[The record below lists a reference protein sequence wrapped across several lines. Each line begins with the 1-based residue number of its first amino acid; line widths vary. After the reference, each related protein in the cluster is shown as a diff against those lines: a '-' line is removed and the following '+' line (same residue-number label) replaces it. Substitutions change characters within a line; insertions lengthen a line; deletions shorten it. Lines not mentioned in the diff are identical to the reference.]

1 MVAINV
7 GKIKLFH
14 RGAYSDSTVGGYKKD
29 DVVYFEGGTY
39 VCTRDTSSTIQD
51 DEKLVRDDWDEPDRK
66 IINIEYWDQISNG
79 FRWRNEWEKDTQYY
93 WGDVVRRNNSSYY
106 CIKMNTEVDPQFDY
120 EGAWDDFMKGD
131 TIPKDKRTIMLQ
143 GESPIDWFGHP
154 NLTGRV
160 TAVELTL
167 DNVQNED
174 EWRYL
179 NNGWE
184 YGGGNGT
191 DSTVDIETS
200 TGDATARFI
209 YYSAGSET
217 GKKKVFI
224 RYEERNPITGVMET
238 NSTLGN
244 FNVSDI
250 IRVKAETAWVTAT
263 AYSVGDIVTNGEFR
277 YVCTIAGT
285 SGGTAPTHIGNVV
298 QSDGGCTWDYY
309 GRSSPLGA
317 AAVNLTAEI
326 VSIRYRRYEANM
338 PWNIPEH
345 TRVPWFSYSCA
356 NTSAAYRG
364 GIRFIDGN
372 GDYRA
377 SGEPSSYNTD
387 GNNNRNWNN
396 RKYPEHMKQFYE
408 GKNVDIR
415 GNIRPIDKENKK
427 FVFSHEIN
435 RIDERDK
442 SNNGEMYTQYESSSQ
457 AYKNHSGW
465 DQMPTRHPKIK
476 QLCTAMYWTG
486 LLYTDGS
493 VGVVG
498 HGGSYKTGVGV
509 SSESYAGSYHLGRE
523 HFDGRRIVKIT
534 TTGTNSDSNSVTIAC
549 LDEEGEIWLWGYG
562 GRGQMSQGREP
573 WMISSPHNVDNSNN
587 QATYAQGRNNDG
599 RYPHKLAR
607 EIFFRPNV
615 VLYDT
620 DSPTAADQKGGT
632 SDIGVG
638 DPSFDLDVQGRNPGK
653 RIIDIWGSGGS
664 YGFWC
669 AIDEDGE
676 IWTWGSNDRGQLGY
690 NSRGYTIQASTG
702 AQALNMQMPYSTW
715 GDNNRDQEYGGCP
728 RRISEVI
735 FAEMFGYK
743 PKTNW
748 TTFGGIQKIAMGG
761 DADDGIRMYVLDG
774 QGQVWV
780 CGHGNNGAQGRNWDN
795 HTSQQ
800 RRMYPSSLNSQ
811 GDSSTNRTSATG
823 AVIDN
828 TDHDDGVS
836 SRNRM
841 FLSHNNTWTNG
852 YYAIISNPTG
862 DRKES
867 FYYGNRDNTAD
878 PSGYGSSGRL
888 YSINRNQMN
897 SRMYGNYP
905 RNSPMHQ
912 YEGNMFRN
920 SYLHDWWQEGEI
932 TNIWYCSVRGEHTF
946 YYRAEPWNGGAVTSY
961 GKRNYREKFSGD
973 VDAYKGWCRTYGV
986 GYNGRYHISNTNET
1000 DQMSLPVCVMSMY
1013 DVAVYK
1019 CSGDDGA
1026 ISVYPLTDQNELYAG
1041 AWNGYGQH
1049 GNGTTND
1056 QSGQDC
1062 RNESFGQRSPGGIH
1076 AGENTPI
1083 NTITRVGAR
1092 GTQCGP
1098 GMSFLIGQ
1106 GNSYEP
1112 HYCHSYHRDNPE
1124 YNQSRCGIDEYTTT
1138 IHLISMVGFRDDT
1151 NGRIL
1156 IGDEYIDYQDIDTG
1170 PNGQHWILRRCT
1182 RGVAGTVP
1190 QRHERGAEVRFQ
1202 VRTRNN
1208 TGTGTHNNSGNGN
1221 VNWTGGFPYYGWM
1234 QINDEIIRFRYR
1246 SETRLDYVERGCFG
1260 TSAQDHPNG
1269 SNIFLI
1275 AVQNSDGSAYGGIS
1289 GGDSA
1294 NDSNGEWPIAQM
1306 EHFGNRGYFQTGNQR
1321 NVLWLDNTI
1330 TYDPAIYYHS
1340 GWQNRGG
1347 FNTNNRMNSISFDQ
1361 YNTRRHHWQCG
1372 AVVEKTVNSDGNS
1385 FVTTTQSYQGSN
1397 GNAVNGTSLTVPTV
1411 YFPAR
1416 WARWEGDNYIAADTA
1431 TGTPTSGN
1439 PVRTMEA
1446 NHGGWR
1452 ENFQI
1457 FWVAMNADNAYH
1469 LPIQDNAYWPKSGN
1483 HRLAVGRESMYINRT
1498 GYDEFYYTND
1508 GNLDYSWTNKF
1519 IDVRRRN
1526 EGFSGSR
1533 WLYNGV
1539 MATHWRH
1546 VGNGTEQVTSQ
1557 TYLHFAPNWSR
1568 MGIYRL
1574 QNAKRRY
1581 DSWEWGGT
1589 DQQYTFGWQNTEKR
1603 RYMDLYNKTNVDNDY
1618 FFRNHYM
1625 SDKQHTQ
1632 RMAQRRVIHGHFGS
1646 GRDYWWSH
1654 GAPFRINDL
1663 SSNYTRWGYDIYGE
1677 NWEIVRYV
1685 AHDQDAY
1692 QGSNTTQTYYVRVNV
1707 DNKFEIS
1714 TDAAFTIPYLRPHIR
1729 LARNTT
1735 YRFVQADSSNVNV
1748 RFKFSYVDD
1757 GMWNDVPSL
1766 PIQGSN
1772 SGATV
1777 NYNGTPGDGNAST
1790 YTEINVDRTWPDGGM
1805 PFVESGIFYYGA
1817 PHGHT
1822 SGGHTHNEA
1831 YPEMGGELSVGSF
1844 TRRWYV
1850 RWNNNTERFE
1860 YKPYKEYLVNPTTGS
1875 GSNTVGSQSYNG
1887 DGQNTTAQ
1895 RIVAMAVNSMTGD
1908 MHGDGVWNAAL
1919 NDSQGEVPMQ
1929 KGEIWRF
1936 DVSDPSMQGHR
1947 FAISE
1952 QPDGTWGGGEELFNM
1967 TWHVGTV
1974 GTRGAEVIY
1983 VPNHTWAPAT
1993 IPANTPIKDVRDS
2006 VFGDGYLSLS
2016 DDQKARYF
2024 ENRLPLVANQVYTYD
2039 MTRPAAGVTINLVQ
2053 QSSVTSIDGIN
2064 LGQEYWVR
2072 DEGSSQFR
2080 VTDRYSGST
2089 ISLSNMVTTGWQGWY
2104 RVPVYAFFE
2113 SEYDR
2118 YFYHKVKTPHGYSK
2132 QIRDFCPVG
2141 YYDGSSSHVPK
2152 TLILMGNSQLFQL
2165 GRGYAYNGHTNN
2177 SNTYH
2182 MFPVSGQN

>member
-39 VCTRDTSSTIQD
+39 VCTKDTSSTIQD

-106 CIKMNTEVDPQFDY
+106 CIKMNTEVDPEFDY
-120 EGAWDDFMKGD
+120 EGAWDDFVKGD
-131 TIPKDKRTIMLQ
+131 TIPKDKKTLMLLGQ
-143 GESPIDWFGHP
+143 SPIDWFGHP
-154 NLTGRV
+154 NLKGRV

-174 EWRYL
+174 EWRFL

-191 DSTVDIETS
+191 ESTVDIETS

-244 FNVSDI
+244 FNVSDT

-263 AYSVGDIVTNGEFR
+263 AYSVGDIVSNGNYR

-285 SGGTAPTHIGNVV
+285 SGATAPTHIGNTP

-317 AAVNLTAEI
+317 ASVNLTAEI

-345 TRVPWFSYSCA
+345 TRVPWFSYASS
-356 NTSAAYRG
+356 TQIGAYRG
-364 GIRFIDGN
+364 GIRYIDGH

-377 SGEPSSYNTD
+377 SGEPNKYNTD
-387 GNNNRNWNN
+387 SNNNRNGSN
-396 RKYPEHMKQFYE
+396 RRYAEHMKQFYE

-415 GNIRPIDKENKK
+415 GNIRPIDKESKK

-442 SNNGEMYTQYESSSQ
+442 NNNDEMYTQYESSTL
-457 AYKNHSGW
+457 AHKNHLGW

-476 QLCTAMYWTG
+476 QLIGARSWTG

-493 VGVVG
+493 VGCIG
-498 HGGSYKTGVGV
+498 HGGNYKHGVGHA
-509 SSESYAGSYHLGRE
+509 SNSYAGSYHLGRE
-523 HFDGRRIVKIT
+523 HFDGRRIVKIV
-534 TTGTNSDSNSVTIAC
+534 TTGHCADENNVTIAC

-562 GRGQMSQGREP
+562 ARGQMAQGREP
-573 WMISSPHNVDNSNN
+573 WMISSPHNVDISNN
-587 QATYAQGRNNDG
+587 DATYGDSRNNDG

-607 EIFFRPNV
+607 EIFFRPNI

-620 DSPTAADQKGGT
+620 DSPTTAGQEGGAA
-632 SDIGVG
+632 DIGVG

-653 RIIDIWGSGGS
+653 RILDIWGAGGTN
-664 YGFWC
+664 GFWC

-676 IWTWGSNDRGQLGY
+676 IWTWGDNTDGQLGY
-690 NSRGYTIQASTG
+690 NSRGYTVQSPTAVQSM
-702 AQALNMQMPYSTW
+702 NMGMPYPTW
-715 GDNNRDQEYGGCP
+715 GDNNDDQDWGNMP

-735 FAEMFGYK
+735 FAQMFGYK

-748 TTFGGIQKIAMGG
+748 TTFGGIQKIAIGG
-761 DADDGIRMYVLDG
+761 QTDNGDCLFVLDG
-774 QGQVWV
+774 QGHVWQ
-780 CGHGNNGAQGRNWDN
+780 CGNGTNSVSGKNWTND
-795 HTSQQ
+795 TSQQ
-800 RRMYPSSLNSQ
+800 RRMYPSSLNSV
-811 GDSSTNRTSATG
+811 GDTTTNRTSETG

-828 TDHDDGVS
+828 TDYNDSTG
-836 SRNRM
+836 SRNR
-841 FLSHNNTWTNG
+841 FYLNHSNLWTSA
-852 YYAIISNPTG
+852 YYGVLSNPTG
-862 DRKES
+862 DRKET
-867 FYYGNRDNTAD
+867 FYYGSRSNTAD
-878 PSGYGSSGRL
+878 PSGFGGNGRL
-888 YSINRNQMN
+888 NSLQRSPFN

-905 RNSPMHQ
+905 RNSPIHQ
-912 YEGNMFRN
+912 YEGNMFRV

-932 TNIWYCSVRGEHTF
+932 TNIWYCSVTGENTF
-946 YYRAEPWNGGAVTSY
+946 YYRAEPWNGGASTAY
-961 GKRNYREKFSGD
+961 GKRNYREKHSGD

-986 GYNGRYHISNTNET
+986 GYNGRYHISNDQDT
-1000 DQMSLPVCVMSMY
+1000 DQMSLPVTVMGMY
-1013 DVAVYK
+1013 DVACYK
-1019 CSGDDGA
+1019 SSGDDGA
-1026 ISVYPLTDQNELYAG
+1026 ITVYPLTDQNELYAG
-1041 AWNGYGQH
+1041 GWNGYGQH
-1049 GNGTTND
+1049 GNGTAN
-1056 QSGQDC
+1056 QQNGEDC
-1062 RNESFGQRSPGGIH
+1062 RNECFGLRSPGGIH
-1076 AGENTPI
+1076 VGENTPI
-1083 NTITRVGAR
+1083 NTITRIGAR
-1092 GTQCGP
+1092 GSQCGN
-1098 GMSFLIGQ
+1098 GMAYLIGQ
-1106 GNSYEP
+1106 GNNHEP
-1112 HYCHSYHRDNPE
+1112 SGCHSYHRDNPE
-1124 YNQSRCGIDEYTTT
+1124 INQSRDGIDEFTTT
-1138 IHLISMVGFRDDT
+1138 IHLTGYIGFDNRT
-1151 NGRIL
+1151 NENRIL
-1156 IGDEYIDYQDIDTG
+1156 IGDEYIDYQDLSAG
-1170 PNGQHWILRRCT
+1170 PNSQHFILRNCT

-1190 QRHERGAEVRFQ
+1190 QRHERGAEIRFITKTQ
-1202 VRTRNN
+1202 NTTGTATQNN
-1208 TGTGTHNNSGNGN
+1208 TAQGN
-1221 VNWTGGFPYYGWM
+1221 VNWTGGFPRRGWL
-1234 QINDEIIRFRYR
+1234 QINDEIIRYR
-1246 SETRLDYVERGCFG
+1246 WRSDTRFDYLERGCFG
-1260 TSAQDHPNG
+1260 TSAQDHPVG
-1269 SNIFLI
+1269 SNVFLI
-1275 AVQNSDGSAYGGIS
+1275 AVQLGSGPAQPS
-1289 GGDSA
+1289 GTDNA
-1294 NDSNGEWPIAQM
+1294 TDNEEWPVA
-1306 EHFGNRGYFQTGNQR
+1306 ERDHFNNRGYFQTGNQR
-1321 NVLWLDNTI
+1321 NVLWLDNTSR
-1330 TYDPAIYYHS
+1330 YDPAIYYFS
-1340 GWQNRGG
+1340 GHQNRGNDG
-1347 FNTNNRMNSISFDQ
+1347 GYNNRLNGITYDQ
-1361 YNTRRHHWQCG
+1361 YGTNRHHWQCG

-1385 FVTTTQSYQGSN
+1385 FVTTASSLQGSN

-1446 NHGGWR
+1446 THGGWS
-1452 ENFQI
+1452 ENFRM
-1457 FWVAMNADNAYH
+1457 FWVGMRNDNAFD
-1469 LPIQDNAYWPKSGN
+1469 LPIQDSTYWPKGGN
-1483 HRLAVGRESMYINRT
+1483 HRLAIGRESLFINRSS
-1498 GYDEFYYTND
+1498 YDEFWFNHD
-1508 GNLDYSWTNKF
+1508 GNVDYAYSNMFRDT
-1519 IDVRRRN
+1519 RRRN
-1526 EGFSGSR
+1526 EGFTGNR
-1533 WLYNGV
+1533 HIYNGV
-1539 MATHWRH
+1539 MGCHWRH
-1546 VGNGTEQVTSQ
+1546 HSNGTQQVSAQ

-1568 MGIYRL
+1568 MGIFRL
-1574 QNAKRRY
+1574 QKAKRSY
-1581 DSWEWGGT
+1581 DGWEWGGT
-1589 DQQYTFGWQNTEKR
+1589 NQQYTFSWWNTEKR

-1618 FFRNHYM
+1618 YYRNHYLA
-1625 SDKQHTQ
+1625 DKQHTQ
-1632 RMAQRRVIHGHFGS
+1632 RMAQRRMVHAHFS
-1646 GRDYWWSH
+1646 TGRDSYWSH

-1663 SSNYTRWGYDIYGE
+1663 SSNYTRWGYDAYHD
-1677 NWEIVRYV
+1677 NWEIVKYV
-1685 AHDQDAY
+1685 AHDQDSY
-1692 QGSNTTQTYYVRVNV
+1692 QSSNTTQTYYVRVNG
-1707 DNKFEIS
+1707 DNKFEIA

-1735 YRFVQADSSNVNV
+1735 YRFIQADTSNLNV
-1748 RFKFSYVDD
+1748 RFKFSYVWD
-1757 GMWNDVPSL
+1757 GVWNDVPSL
-1766 PIQGSN
+1766 PIEGAD

-1777 NYNGTPGDGNAST
+1777 TYNGTPGDGNASS

-1805 PFVESGIFYYGA
+1805 PFVESGIFYYGQHDGGQGA
-1817 PHGHT
+1817 HT
-1822 SGGHTHNEA
+1822 A
-1831 YPEMGGELSVGSF
+1831 YPDMGGELSVGSF

-1887 DGQNTTAQ
+1887 DGQNVTAQ

-1936 DVSDPSMQGHR
+1936 DLSDPSLQGHR

-1952 QPDGTWGGGEELFNM
+1952 QPDGTWGGGEELWNM
-1967 TWHVGTV
+1967 TWHIGTV

-1993 IPANTPIKDVRDS
+1993 IAANTSIKDVRDS
-2006 VFGDGYLSLS
+2006 VAGDGYLSLS

-2024 ENRLPLVANQVYTYD
+2024 ENRLPTTANQVYTYD
-2039 MTRPAAGVTINLVQ
+2039 MTRPNAGVTINLVQ
-2053 QSSVTSIDGIN
+2053 QSTVTSIDGIN
-2064 LGQEYWVR
+2064 LGQEYWTR
-2072 DEGSSQFR
+2072 DDGNSQFR
-2080 VTDRYSGST
+2080 VTDRYNVT
-2089 ISLSNMVTTGWQGWY
+2089 QISISNMVTTGWQGWY
-2104 RVPVYAFFE
+2104 RVPTRAFFE

-2118 YFYHKVKTPHGYSK
+2118 WFYHKVKSPHGYAR
-2132 QIRDFCPVG
+2132 QIRDFCPMG
-2141 YYDGSSSHVPK
+2141 YYDIGSSHVPK
-2152 TLILMGNSQLFQL
+2152 TLILMGNAQLFQL
-2165 GRGYAYNGHTNN
+2165 GRGYAQNGHSNN
-2177 SNTYH
+2177 VNSYH
-2182 MFPVSGQN
+2182 MFPVNGSN